1 MTKQWDMHEATIK
14 QLYAENTLARV
25 RQMMIDQYGFKA
37 SVRAYRGR
45 LIRWGV
51 RKYNC
56 RKRASSDSS
65 GSVHGSKFLGSPE
78 TTSPAMM
85 INTMAT
91 SVPYN
96 TGGHLAMPR
105 QINQQPLY
113 NPIDDRARMYNEPHS
128 YDIKPKPILSPP
140 QTHLSTGNG
149 GNSNMNYTWEP
160 TKPPLKRLSDSSD
173 STSSSNY
180 DNNFSPPNHHSHSD
194 NPHSGNSSSAEIM
207 APPTFFGNYGAP
219 VPMTTTTTTAAAAA
233 AAMGHTK
240 HNSYSTE
247 HMSGMDHNGSG
258 NATGNANTGPYYSFS
273 NAEYNRYQESKSGI
287 RGYYD
292 GAAHRNAPVPVG
304 QVSDIPRGVGD
315 GGWA

>member
-1 MTKQWDMHEATIK
+1 
-14 QLYAENTLARV
+14 
-25 RQMMIDQYGFKA
+25 
-37 SVRAYRGR
+37 
-45 LIRWGV
+45 
-51 RKYNC
+51 
-56 RKRASSDSS
+56 
-65 GSVHGSKFLGSPE
+65 
-78 TTSPAMM
+78 M

-113 NPIDDRARMYNEPHS
+113 NPIDDHRARMYDAQNS
-128 YDIKPKPILSPP
+128 YNIKPKPILSPP

-149 GNSNMNYTWEP
+149 GNNSMGYTWEH
-160 TKPPLKRLSDSSD
+160 TLPPPKRLSDSSN

-180 DNNFSPPNHHSHSD
+180 DNNFSPPNHHSHSHSH

-207 APPTFFGNYGAP
+207 APPSYFGGYGAP
-219 VPMTTTTTTAAAAA
+219 VPMTTTTTTT
-233 AAMGHTK
+233 AMGHTNS

-247 HMSGMDHNGSG
+247 HMSGMDHNGNGSG
-258 NATGNANTGPYYSFS
+258 TGNANTDPYSMS
-273 NAEYNRYQESKSGI
+273 NAEYHRHRGSGSSI
-287 RGYYD
+287 SGYYD
-292 GAAHRNAPVPVG
+292 GAAHRNASVG